1 MLTKIELIAFSI
13 LIACGVVGLYWAV
26 LSFVKYIRFGRV
38 SRAEREI
45 EQALANR
52 PLVVNVIDHWNSE
65 SKEEKEKRKRGHRSE
80 VLRRKTGRT
89 GVKQ

>member
-1 MLTKIELIAFSI
+1 MLTKIELITFSI
-13 LIACGVVGLYWAV
+13 LIAYGVVGLYWMV
-26 LSFVKYIRFGRV
+26 SSLVKYIRFGRV
-38 SRAEREI
+38 SRREREI
-45 EQALANR
+45 EKELANR

-65 SKEEKEKRKRGHRSE
+65 SKEGKEKRERGHRSE